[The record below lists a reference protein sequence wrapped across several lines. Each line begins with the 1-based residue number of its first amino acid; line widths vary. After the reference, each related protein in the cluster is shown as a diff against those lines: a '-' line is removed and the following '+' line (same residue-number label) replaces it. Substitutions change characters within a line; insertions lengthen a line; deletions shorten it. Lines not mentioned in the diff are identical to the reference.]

1 MKNIFND
8 YILITFSK
16 QSALREKLE
25 EIEKKK
31 LEWLER
37 MDVLS
42 TIKTNEMKIARQQT
56 IEEEGDTLDPNDDF
70 KREMHLYVMKQLH
83 YIYSL
88 IPILV

>member
-16 QSALREKLE
+16 QSTLREKLE

-37 MDVLS
+37 MDVVS
-42 TIKTNEMKIARQQT
+42 TIKTNEARQKI
-56 IEEEGDTLDPNDDF
+56 IEVEGDTLDPNDDF
-70 KREMHLYVMKQLH
+70 KREMHLYVIKQLY
-83 YIYSL
+83 YIVF
-88 IPILV
+88 IV